1 MNCNNLQ
8 ENTIK
13 ISSDKRVSPLLLVVI
28 AIKVGGGGGR
38 GCSKRE
44 LAEEEVASSPLLVC
58 TARAGWFC
66 WDWHRNSLPEQ
77 NYEIKKK
84 CLLPRKESASF
95 FFFLSVLCSLCDL
108 SAPTRDWTHGP
119 WQWKFKSIK
128 LDSLEC
134 QGIPRIWLQLEFN

>member
-13 ISSDKRVSPLLLVVI
+13 ISSDKRVTPLLLVVI

-66 WDWHRNSLPEQ
+66 
-77 NYEIKKK
+77 
-84 CLLPRKESASF
+84 
-95 FFFLSVLCSLCDL
+95 
-108 SAPTRDWTHGP
+108 
-119 WQWKFKSIK
+119 
-128 LDSLEC
+128 
-134 QGIPRIWLQLEFN
+134 